1 MLVSLISLI
10 SARLS
15 QWAIFLFFATLKAN
29 PNCMKLA
36 EVAPL
41 AELTGIQFGVVNEE
55 DIVSFTSMQS
65 FVFLLD
71 LLLLTAAL
79 H

>member
-1 MLVSLISLI
+1 MCLENSLIMEDQD
-10 SARLS
+10 RNR
-15 QWAIFLFFATLKAN
+15 KVR
-29 PNCMKLA
+29 
-36 EVAPL
+36 VAPL

-71 LLLLTAAL
+71 LLLLTTAL